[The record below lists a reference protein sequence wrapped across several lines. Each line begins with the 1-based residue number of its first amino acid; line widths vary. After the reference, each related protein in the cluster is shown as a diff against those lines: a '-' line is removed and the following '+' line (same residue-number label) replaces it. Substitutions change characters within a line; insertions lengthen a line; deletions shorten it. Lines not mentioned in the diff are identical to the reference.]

1 MTTLIRGELIKAI
14 TTRTIFAYAAMA
26 VVLAVG
32 QVLASLLPGW
42 GDLMSQ
48 DDKKEALGG
57 LPLLVL
63 LLAIVGA
70 AGEYRHRTA
79 APAALVAGRDAGRLL
94 VARAGAYAVAGA
106 AVAALATV
114 ITLAVG
120 LPLLADRPGPVVSAG
135 DVALIAGGS
144 LVAAA
149 LLAVFGVALGALV
162 RNQVAAV
169 TGTLIVIFV
178 VLPLVQALSGTILD
192 VTPFGAA
199 QGVAGAGLTT
209 LSTGAAAVVLVSWT
223 LVALV
228 AAVVGERQ
236 RDIA

>member
-120 LPLLADRPGPVVSAG
+120 LPLLADRPGPAVSAG

-228 AAVVGERQ
+228 AAVVGERR

>member
-120 LPLLADRPGPVVSAG
+120 LPLLADRPGPAVSAG
-135 DVALIAGGS
+135 DAALIAGGS

-149 LLAVFGVALGALV
+149 LSAIFGVALGAFV

-228 AAVVGERQ
+228 AAVVGERR

>member
-120 LPLLADRPGPVVSAG
+120 LPLLADRPGPAVSAG

-144 LVAAA
+144 LVAAV

-162 RNQVAAV
+162 RNQVVAV

-192 VTPFGAA
+192 LTPFGAA

-228 AAVVGERQ
+228 AAVVGERR

>member
-120 LPLLADRPGPVVSAG
+120 LPLLADRPGPAVSAG

-149 LLAVFGVALGALV
+149 LSAIFGVALGAFV

-192 VTPFGAA
+192 LTPFGAA

-209 LSTGAAAVVLVSWT
+209 LSTGAAAVVLVGWT

-228 AAVVGERQ
+228 AAVVGERR

>member
-1 MTTLIRGELIKAI
+1 MTTLIGGELIKAI

-228 AAVVGERQ
+228 AAVVGERR

>member
-106 AVAALATV
+106 AVATLATV

-228 AAVVGERQ
+228 AAVVGERR

>member
-120 LPLLADRPGPVVSAG
+120 LPLLADRPGPAVSAG

-149 LLAVFGVALGALV
+149 LSAIFGVALGALV

-209 LSTGAAAVVLVSWT
+209 LSTGAAAVVLVSWG

-228 AAVVGERQ
+228 AAVVGERR

>member
-1 MTTLIRGELIKAI
+1 
-14 TTRTIFAYAAMA
+14 
-26 VVLAVG
+26 
-32 QVLASLLPGW
+32 
-42 GDLMSQ
+42 MSQ

-162 RNQVAAV
+162 RNQVVAV

-192 VTPFGAA
+192 LTPFGAA

-228 AAVVGERQ
+228 AAVVGERR

>member
-120 LPLLADRPGPVVSAG
+120 LPLLADRPGPAVSAG

-149 LLAVFGVALGALV
+149 LSAIFGVALGALV

-209 LSTGAAAVVLVSWT
+209 LSTGAAAVVLVGWT

-228 AAVVGERQ
+228 AAVVGERR

>member
-209 LSTGAAAVVLVSWT
+209 LSTGAAAVVLVGWT

-228 AAVVGERQ
+228 AAVVGERR

>member
-120 LPLLADRPGPVVSAG
+120 LPLLADRPGPAVSAG
-135 DVALIAGGS
+135 EVALIAGGS

-199 QGVAGAGLTT
+199 QGVAGAGLET
-209 LSTGAAAVVLVSWT
+209 LSIRAAGVVLVGWT
-223 LVALV
+223 V
-228 AAVVGERQ
+228 AALIAAIVTERR

>member
-1 MTTLIRGELIKAI
+1 
-14 TTRTIFAYAAMA
+14 
-26 VVLAVG
+26 
-32 QVLASLLPGW
+32 
-42 GDLMSQ
+42 MSQ

-228 AAVVGERQ
+228 AAVVGERR

>member
-120 LPLLADRPGPVVSAG
+120 LPLLADRPGPAVSAG

-149 LLAVFGVALGALV
+149 LSAVFGVALGALV

-169 TGTLIVIFV
+169 TGTLVVIFV

-209 LSTGAAAVVLVSWT
+209 LSTGAAAVVLVGWT

-228 AAVVGERQ
+228 AAVVGERR

>member
-120 LPLLADRPGPVVSAG
+120 LPLLADRPGPAVSAG

-149 LLAVFGVALGALV
+149 LSAIFGVALGALV

-209 LSTGAAAVVLVSWT
+209 LSTGAAAVVLVSWA

-228 AAVVGERQ
+228 AAVVGERR

>member
-120 LPLLADRPGPVVSAG
+120 LPLLADRPGPAVSAG

-169 TGTLIVIFV
+169 TGTLVVIFV

-209 LSTGAAAVVLVSWT
+209 LSTGAAAVVLVGWT

-228 AAVVGERQ
+228 AAVVGERR

>member
-149 LLAVFGVALGALV
+149 LSAIFGVALGALV

-228 AAVVGERQ
+228 AAVVGERR

>member
-1 MTTLIRGELIKAI
+1 MTTLISGELIKAI

-63 LLAIVGA
+63 LFAIVGA

-120 LPLLADRPGPVVSAG
+120 LPLLADRPGPAVSAG

-149 LLAVFGVALGALV
+149 LSAVFGVALGALV

-169 TGTLIVIFV
+169 TGTLVVIFV

-199 QGVAGAGLTT
+199 QGVAGAGLET
-209 LSTGAAAVVLVSWT
+209 LSIRAAGVVLVGWT
-223 LVALV
+223 V
-228 AAVVGERQ
+228 AALIAAIVTERR

>member
-1 MTTLIRGELIKAI
+1 MTTLIRGELIKTI

-106 AVAALATV
+106 AVAALATAV
-114 ITLAVG
+114 TLAVG

-228 AAVVGERQ
+228 AAVVGERR

>member
-120 LPLLADRPGPVVSAG
+120 LPLLADRPGPAVSAG

-162 RNQVAAV
+162 RNQVVAV

-192 VTPFGAA
+192 LTPFGAA

-228 AAVVGERQ
+228 AAVVGERR

>member
-1 MTTLIRGELIKAI
+1 M
-14 TTRTIFAYAAMA
+14 
-26 VVLAVG
+26 
-32 QVLASLLPGW
+32 
-42 GDLMSQ
+42 
-48 DDKKEALGG
+48 
-57 LPLLVL
+57 
-63 LLAIVGA
+63 
-70 AGEYRHRTA
+70 
-79 APAALVAGRDAGRLL
+79 
-94 VARAGAYAVAGA
+94 
-106 AVAALATV
+106 
-114 ITLAVG
+114 
-120 LPLLADRPGPVVSAG
+120 
-135 DVALIAGGS
+135 
-144 LVAAA
+144 
-149 LLAVFGVALGALV
+149 

-228 AAVVGERQ
+228 AAVVGERR

>member
-120 LPLLADRPGPVVSAG
+120 LPLLADRPGPAVSAG

-149 LLAVFGVALGALV
+149 LSAIFGVALGAFV

-209 LSTGAAAVVLVSWT
+209 LSTGAAAVVLVGWT

-228 AAVVGERQ
+228 AAVVGERR

>member
-120 LPLLADRPGPVVSAG
+120 LPLLADRPGPAVSAG
-135 DVALIAGGS
+135 DVGLIAGGS
-144 LVAAA
+144 LAAAA
-149 LLAVFGVALGALV
+149 LASAFGVALGALV

-169 TGTLIVIFV
+169 TGTLLVVFV
-178 VLPLVQALSGTILD
+178 VLPLVQALNATVLD

-199 QGVAGAGLTT
+199 QGVAGAGLET
-209 LSTGAAAVVLVSWT
+209 LSTGAAGAVLVGWT
-223 LVALV
+223 GAALV
-228 AAVVGERQ
+228 AAVVAERR
-236 RDIA
+236 RDLA

>member
-1 MTTLIRGELIKAI
+1 MTLVRGELIKAI
-14 TTRTIFAYAAMA
+14 TTRTILAFAALA

-63 LLAIVGA
+63 LLALVGA

-79 APAALVAGRDAGRLL
+79 APAALVAGRDRGRLL
-94 VARAGAYAVAGA
+94 LARAGAYAVAGV
-106 AVAALATV
+106 AVAALATTV
-114 ITLAVG
+114 TLAVG
-120 LPLLADRPGPVVSAG
+120 LPLLADRPGQAVSAG

-149 LLAVFGVALGALV
+149 LSSAFGVALGALV

-169 TGTLIVIFV
+169 TGTLLVIFI
-178 VLPLVQALSGTILD
+178 VLPLVAALSGTVID

-209 LSTGAAAVVLVSWT
+209 LSIGAAGVVLVGWT
-223 LVALV
+223 LAALI
-228 AAVVGERQ
+228 AAVIAESR